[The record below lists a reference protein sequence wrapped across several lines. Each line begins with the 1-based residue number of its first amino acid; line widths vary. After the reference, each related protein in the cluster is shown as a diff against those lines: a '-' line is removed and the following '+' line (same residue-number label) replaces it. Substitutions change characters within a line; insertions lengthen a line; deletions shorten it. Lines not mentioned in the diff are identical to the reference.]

1 MSNKYQQNKKRKKF
15 LGAKFTTTLSIAL
28 VLFVIGIMT
37 VGSLTAVRLTEVL
50 REQFTI
56 TIEMS
61 DYAASGY
68 GAKLA
73 TNLQKQPYAKNAT
86 YISADSALTVLSEQL
101 GENPESFLGFNP
113 LHASVE
119 LQVTA
124 DYAVNDSIE
133 PIVKQIKAQG
143 GPNIES
149 IDYNKSLVEMVN
161 NNLRKAALVL
171 AVVALILLLICISLI
186 GNAVRMAMHADRFLI
201 NTMQLV
207 GATNWFIRRP
217 LIWQNVVCGII
228 AAVLALGAIAAL
240 VFGGISQG
248 ITFLPH
254 AIADLLLHPWPIAIL
269 VGCVV
274 GPGILIPA
282 IAAWFSAGRYLRKNV
297 DDLYLM

>member
-1 MSNKYQQNKKRKKF
+1 
-15 LGAKFTTTLSIAL
+15 
-28 VLFVIGIMT
+28 
-37 VGSLTAVRLTEVL
+37 
-50 REQFTI
+50 
-56 TIEMS
+56 
-61 DYAASGY
+61 
-68 GAKLA
+68 
-73 TNLQKQPYAKNAT
+73 
-86 YISADSALTVLSEQL
+86 
-101 GENPESFLGFNP
+101 
-113 LHASVE
+113 
-119 LQVTA
+119 
-124 DYAVNDSIE
+124 
-133 PIVKQIKAQG
+133 
-143 GPNIES
+143 
-149 IDYNKSLVEMVN
+149 MVN